1 MRLSAGQR
9 RRTALA
15 VASAALTIGV
25 AACGGGSTVNTSSAS
40 SGSASSSAAAATSSP
55 TSAAASSKGSWVVG
69 SLIDQTGT
77 DANGGAAQKAGID
90 WYVKQINAAGGIRGH
105 QISIQFCDT
114 QSTPTAAAQCAQQ
127 LAGVNTHVVLAQSID
142 PPTRGALPYL
152 THDLVVAVDPI
163 LLPKAGTNVFQA
175 TGASKGLLLVFAKAA
190 KAAGLHTVGVL
201 YTTDTSGTHQLLA
214 AREAAAAVGLNVVA
228 QPQDPG
234 STDVSPQ
241 LIKLRSAGADVIY
254 LASVGT
260 NTAAAVN
267 SYRTLSMSQPIVA
280 GAAAVTNGFLH
291 SLSAIPQHLYGD
303 SELLVT
309 DTGLPAATVKAF
321 QAYLSAFKAQ
331 VGEPAD
337 TQTTSAVYDGCVALN
352 ALKGAGPSVSAME
365 HHLQTGA
372 INCLGSTMRYDLP
385 GLNVIN
391 HQPAS
396 MAEAPTNASQGWGPM
411 QGKL

>member
-1 MRLSAGQR
+1 M
-9 RRTALA
+9 A
-15 VASAALTIGV
+15 VAAATLGV
-25 AACGGGSTVNTSSAS
+25 TACGGGSTVNTSSGS
-40 SGSASSSAAAATSSP
+40 GGSASTNAAATGSA
-55 TSAAASSKGSWVVG
+55 TSAAASSKGGWVVG
-69 SLIDQTGT
+69 SLIDETGT

-90 WYVKQINAAGGIRGH
+90 WYVKQINAAGGIKGH
-105 QISIQFCDT
+105 QVSVNFCDT

-190 KAAGLHTVGVL
+190 KAAGVHTIGVL

-214 AREAAAAVGLNVVA
+214 TRQAAAAAGLKVVA

-291 SLSAIPQHLYGD
+291 SLSSIPQHLYGN
-303 SELLVT
+303 SQLLVT
-309 DTGLPAATVKAF
+309 DTGLPTATLTAF
-321 QAYLSAFKAQ
+321 QAYLKEFKAQ
-331 VGEPAD
+331 EGEPAD
-337 TQTTSAVYDGCVALN
+337 TQTTSAVYDGCVALD
-352 ALKGAGPSVSAME
+352 ALKGAGPSVPAME
-365 HHLQTGA
+365 HYLKTGS
-372 INCLGSTMRYDLP
+372 IDCLGSSMRYDLP

-396 MAEAPTNASQGWGPM
+396 MAEARTNASQGWGPM
-411 QGKL
+411 QGNL